1 MAQVNSLILE
11 YGTLVYILLFAYCA
25 LKSGALPLFAGL
37 VATYGSLDVMIV
49 AAVTLAGGYLGDEVR
64 FFVARRYGVGFM
76 QRREGLQ
83 RLMTRAR
90 LLMQRYG
97 AAYIF
102 LYRYPKGMRTIGAL
116 PVGLG
121 DMQWRYFT
129 LLNLASATLWCLL
142 LVGGGYLFGSTIEQ
156 AVASGWGAAS
166 ILLLI
171 GFLGLSWLGWRQIR
185 HLEKPGGAV

>member
-1 MAQVNSLILE
+1 MAQINSLILE

-37 VATYGSLDVMIV
+37 VAQYGSLDVMIV
-49 AAVTLAGGYLGDEVR
+49 AAVTLAGGYLGDELR
-64 FFVARRYGVGFM
+64 FFVARRYGIGFM
-76 QRREGLQ
+76 LRRERLQ
-83 RLMTRAR
+83 RMMARAQ

-121 DMQWRYFT
+121 DMQWRHFT
-129 LLNLASATLWCLL
+129 LLNLTSAALWCLL
-142 LVGGGYLFGSTIEQ
+142 LVGGGYLFGRSIEQ

-171 GFLGLSWLGWRQIR
+171 GFLALSWLGWRQVR
-185 HLEKPGGAV
+185 QPEKPGSTL